1 MNKSIRNNG
10 GDLFSSSMYKPDRPP
25 GAPSTDQRPTL
36 KTEAEYKGTP
46 TQDRWVHMQSVLS
59 YGEGSERERARAGM
73 KQYAQSALK
82 YFEGALKGPDHEEAS
97 LLLKSI
103 TDEIPFS
110 ALKATKENAF
120 DNTFAMTA
128 LKSWID
134 LVILPLATK
143 KQDTQTK

>member
-1 MNKSIRNNG
+1 
-10 GDLFSSSMYKPDRPP
+10 MYRPDRPP
-25 GAPSTDQRPTL
+25 GAPSADQRLML

-46 TQDRWVHMQSVLS
+46 TQDRWVHMQSVKS
-59 YGEGSERERARAGM
+59 HGEGPERARAEVGM
-73 KQYAQSALK
+73 KQYAESALK

-97 LLLKSI
+97 KILKQI

-110 ALKATKENAF
+110 AMRMAKENAF
-120 DNTFAMTA
+120 DNMFAMTA

-134 LVILPLATK
+134 LVVLPLATK

>member
-1 MNKSIRNNG
+1 M
-10 GDLFSSSMYKPDRPP
+10 
-25 GAPSTDQRPTL
+25 L

-46 TQDRWVHMQSVLS
+46 TQDRWVHMQSVKS
-59 YGEGSERERARAGM
+59 HGEGPERARAEVGM
-73 KQYAQSALK
+73 KQYAESALK

-97 LLLKSI
+97 KILKQI

-110 ALKATKENAF
+110 AMRMAKENAF
-120 DNTFAMTA
+120 DNMFAMTA

-134 LVILPLATK
+134 LVVLPLATK